1 MGLRSARTSYFL
13 MYELNEPQ
21 RRWHASLPCT
31 YRRMTMAAQS
41 CCNHFDRYL
50 VGVITVLS
58 KFSFALKT
66 ICQLMVMWHLWGSV
80 PNNST
85 FSHIWRFF
93 FFRCFV
99 THFTFWNVKKKKV
112 DFSYILFSCEAQHIV
127 HSFCIKWKHN
137 YFSGKIL
144 SSVPHY
150 SLKTTTTKRKTARP
164 TSGNVIW
171 LSTQWLARDTT
182 NTQVCVQV
190 LGSTTTYVGKH
201 L

>member
-1 MGLRSARTSYFL
+1 MWYLLKNWTPHEQCLKQPAVCIEHTLSTLLHLCSVMGLRSARTSYFL

-99 THFTFWNVKKKKV
+99 THFTFWNVKKKKWISV
-112 DFSYILFSCEAQHIV
+112 IFCSIV
-127 HSFCIKWKHN
+127 K
-137 YFSGKIL
+137 
-144 SSVPHY
+144 P
-150 SLKTTTTKRKTARP
+150 
-164 TSGNVIW
+164 
-171 LSTQWLARDTT
+171 
-182 NTQVCVQV
+182 NT
-190 LGSTTTYVGKH
+190 
-201 L
+201 